1 LTAGQANCPASSRVG
16 DVEVDGLGR
25 DAWHQWFAGEG
36 AIMLCPLPGTDAF
49 QVQASHE
56 LGPDGTPLEP
66 TLETFQQT
74 FDRIAGI
81 PSVRLHNLTWRSSYR
96 VNVRMVDRLR
106 VDRVFLAGDAAH
118 AAHAY
123 GQDALILIRPDGH
136 IGLIADADDAL
147 AVADY
152 LRSV

>member
-1 LTAGQANCPASSRVG
+1 GTQIRAQYLAGCDGRRSTIRKALGLRLHGQTPDIQLMAVG

-25 DAWHQWFAGEG
+25 DAWHQWFAGDA

-66 TLETFQQT
+66 TLKTFQQT

-81 PSVRLHNLTWRSSYR
+81 PGCATAQSDLALELPRQRPYGR
-96 VNVRMVDRLR
+96 PAPRGPGIPRRRRRARAPDRR
-106 VDRVFLAGDAAH
+106 
-118 AAHAY
+118 
-123 GQDALILIRPDGH
+123 RP
-136 IGLIADADDAL
+136 
-147 AVADY
+147 
-152 LRSV
+152 